1 MLLASVSAA
10 ILHPEES
17 MYLMHTKYLLQ
28 ETATMGF
35 SRMSI
40 RTFSTINMKMTSST
54 YMAFVAE
61 LAGGA
66 VCITLAAADRQ
77 NESECHKN

>member
-1 MLLASVSAA
+1 
-10 ILHPEES
+10 
-17 MYLMHTKYLLQ
+17 MYLMHKYLLQ

-40 RTFSTINMKMTSST
+40 RTFSTIKMKMTSST